1 MSWTFLMKATIA
13 ASLSVYELMTF
24 SAGYSVTPFLV
35 TKEYCSPMVKRS
47 VFSLCLSLRRR
58 LLICRTCSILPC
70 GCTAL
75 PAEGVDKLGTE
86 LTSYLLRNSK
96 WIWKKWSML
105 SNTILRLKFSN
116 RNQLHQSVLICM
128 RLVSASTAHWS

>member
-1 MSWTFLMKATIA
+1 MKATIA
-13 ASLSVYELMTF
+13 SFLLVYESITF
-24 SAGYSVTPFLV
+24 SAGYSTLPFLV
-35 TKEYCSPMVKRS
+35 TKENCSPKVKRS
-47 VFSLCLSLRRR
+47 VFSLCLNCKRR
-58 LLICRTCSILPC
+58 LLICRTFKIFPS
-70 GCTAL
+70 GCTVL

-105 SNTILRLKFSN
+105 SNTILRLRFSN

-128 RLVSASTAHWS
+128 RLVSSSTAHWS